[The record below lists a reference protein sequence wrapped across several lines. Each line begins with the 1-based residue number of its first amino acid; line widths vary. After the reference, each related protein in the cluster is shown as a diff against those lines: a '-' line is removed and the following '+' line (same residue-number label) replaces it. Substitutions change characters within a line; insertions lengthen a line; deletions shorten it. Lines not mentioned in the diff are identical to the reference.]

1 MPEEV
6 AILIFTAMVGTFSL
20 FGLKIL
26 FSARRTRHGEIG
38 KEEVQRL
45 ADTVEGLQDEM
56 YRVRDAVAEL
66 HERVDFAE
74 RLLTKGKKDGG
85 IP

>member
-6 AILIFTAMVGTFSL
+6 AILIFTALVGTFTL
-20 FGLKIL
+20 VGLKIL
-26 FSARRTRHGEIG
+26 ISARKTRHGEIG

-45 ADTVEGLQDEM
+45 AETVEGLQDQL
-56 YRVRDAVAEL
+56 YQVRDAVAEL

-74 RLLTKGKKDGG
+74 RLLTKGEKDR
-85 IP
+85 

>member
-6 AILIFTAMVGTFSL
+6 AILIFTALVGTFSI

-26 FSARRTRHGEIG
+26 VSARKGRGGVID

-45 ADTVEGLQDEM
+45 AETVEGLQDQM
-56 YRVRDAVAEL
+56 FQVRDAVSEL

-74 RLLTKGKKDGG
+74 RLLTRGEKRGDAG
-85 IP
+85 

>member
-6 AILIFTAMVGTFSL
+6 AILIFTALVGTFSMV
-20 FGLKIL
+20 GLKIL
-26 FSARRTRHGEIG
+26 VSARKTRHGEVG

-45 ADTVEGLQDEM
+45 AESVEGLQDQM
-56 YRVRDAVAEL
+56 YQVRDAVSDL

-74 RLLTKGKKDGG
+74 RLLTRGEKRGDAN
-85 IP
+85 

>member
-6 AILIFTAMVGTFSL
+6 AILIFTALVGTFSL
-20 FGLKIL
+20 VGLKIL
-26 FSARRTRHGEIG
+26 ISARKTRPGEFG

-45 ADTVEGLQDEM
+45 AETVEGLQDQM
-56 YRVRDAVAEL
+56 YQVRDAVAEL

-74 RLLTKGKKDGG
+74 RLLTKGEKDR
-85 IP
+85 

>member
-6 AILIFTAMVGTFSL
+6 AILIFTALVGTFTL
-20 FGLKIL
+20 VGLKIL
-26 FSARRTRHGEIG
+26 ISARKTRHGEVG

-45 ADTVEGLQDEM
+45 AETVEGLQDQM
-56 YRVRDAVAEL
+56 YQGRDAVAEL

-74 RLLTKGKKDGG
+74 RLLTKGEKDR
-85 IP
+85 